1 MKTTFQIES
10 WLSLNYWRLNL
21 NACREDDMRL
31 CMPVLGEILGGR
43 IAAGPRG

>member
-10 WLSLNYWRLNL
+10 WLSLNFWRLNL

-31 CMPVLGEILGGR
+31 CMPVLGEIL
-43 IAAGPRG
+43 AAE